1 MSAITQY
8 LKIKELEIPIE
19 IKSYKNSKS
28 IKIYF
33 KGNTLEVTKPKR
45 LSMSALIKILKED
58 EDKLYEKYKKILASE
73 ISTIKQ
79 WKTGEIFYYKGEEFT
94 VIREYKNT
102 NRISVNLMLDQKQII
117 ISLPKNIEQEQAKI
131 YVDKLIK
138 KLLKSNTETL
148 IAERLPYWSK
158 IMQIDYNEVKVRDA
172 ITRYGS
178 CMPIK
183 KNLYF
188 SSRLI
193 MLPEDK
199 VDAIIVH
206 ELCHMKH
213 KNHNKEFY
221 DLVAKYIP
229 NYKEIDKWLKIN
241 GKIIM
246 F

>member
-1 MSAITQY
+1 MQY
-8 LKIKELEIPIE
+8 LKIKELEIPID

-33 KGNTLEVTKPKR
+33 KGNTLKITKPKTISITSV
-45 LSMSALIKILKED
+45 LKIIKQD
-58 EDKLYEKYKKILASE
+58 EEKLYKKYKQILASE
-73 ISTIKQ
+73 ITTIRQ
-79 WKTGEIFYYKGEEFT
+79 WHTGEKIYYKGQELTVVRVFKRTTTITLNLKEE
-94 VIREYKNT
+94 
-102 NRISVNLMLDQKQII
+102 QKQII
-117 ISLPKNIEQEQAKI
+117 ITLPEDIDQEQAKRHI
-131 YVDKLIK
+131 DKLIK
-138 KLLKSNTETL
+138 KLLKVNTESV
-148 IAERLPYWSK
+148 IAERLLYWSK
-158 IMQIDYNEVKVRDA
+158 ITKIDYNEVKVRDA

-178 CMPIK
+178 CMPSK

-193 MLPEDK
+193 MLPHDK
-199 VDAIIVH
+199 IDAIIVH

-241 GKIIM
+241 GKIIL

>member
-1 MSAITQY
+1 MQY
-8 LKIKELEIPIE
+8 LKIKDLEIPID

-45 LSMSALIKILKED
+45 LSMTALVKILKQD
-58 EDKLYEKYKKILASE
+58 EEKLYNKYKEILASE
-73 ISTIKQ
+73 VSTIKQ
-79 WKTGEIFYYKGEEFT
+79 WTTGEKFYYKGEEFT
-94 VIREYKNT
+94 ILRERKNT
-102 NRISVNLMLDQKQII
+102 TRIGVNLSLEQKQII
-117 ISLPKNIEQEQAKI
+117 ITLPENISHQQAKT

-138 KLLKSNTETL
+138 KLLKSNTEAV
-148 IAERLPYWSK
+148 IAQRLPYWSK
-158 IMQIDYNEVKVRDA
+158 ITQIGYNEVKVRDA

-178 CMPIK
+178 CMPSK

-188 SSRLI
+188 SSRLV

-199 VDAIIVH
+199 IDAIIVH

-229 NYKEIDKWLKIN
+229 NYKEIDKWLKLN

>member
-1 MSAITQY
+1 MKY
-8 LKIKELEIPIE
+8 LKIKEIEIPID

-33 KGNTLEVTKPKR
+33 KGNTLKITKPKR
-45 LSMSALIKILKED
+45 ISIKSVLKIIKQD
-58 EDKLYEKYKKILASE
+58 EEKLYNKYKQILASE

-79 WKTGEIFYYKGEEFT
+79 WKTNEKIYYKGEELT
-94 VIREYKNT
+94 IVRNISNT
-102 NRISVNLMLDQKQII
+102 TRLTINLKEEQKQII
-117 ISLPKNIEQEQAKI
+117 ITLPEEINQEQSKKHI
-131 YVDKLIK
+131 DKLIK
-138 KLLKSNTETL
+138 KLLKANTEAV
-148 IAERLPYWSK
+148 IAERLPYLSK
-158 IMQIDYNEVKVRDA
+158 ITQIDYNEVKVRDA

-178 CMPIK
+178 CMPSK

-193 MLPEDK
+193 MLPLDK
-199 VDAIIVH
+199 IDAIIVH

-213 KNHNKEFY
+213 KYHNKEFY

-229 NYKEIDKWLKIN
+229 NYREIDKWLKIN
-241 GKIIM
+241 GKIIL